1 MTNTSHIRL
10 NAAQRIELKR
20 LVREAF
26 KIGVSGDQEEAIRI
40 ALGARQ
46 GDAIPNVSAISKDG
60 LLSIAA
66 ILGIAVPDAQVS
78 AAQAFDDDLDDEQG
92 SLPVLD
98 EKPQASQAKASQSAP
113 APVLDVEAT
122 IQDVLAPLGKGDFAA
137 FQSKVRDLA
146 TKAATP
152 IEVVRTE
159 TIIEERV
166 VHVNVPAPPPGCAP
180 AHMPTRTASKPAKD
194 VFPGLSGPIGALP
207 TSLWDAP
214 DAPQVD
220 DSYIWPDSTGAILS
234 QLRRGRNVML
244 VGPAGTGKTS
254 FAYQLAARTRRP
266 LVVINCHEQTDA
278 PTLTG
283 MTVPRNGGEWQDGQL
298 TAAIRRPGTVILVD
312 EPSIARPGALFVLQS
327 VLQDR
332 VLYIE
337 ETGERVPVADGV
349 VFLLADNT
357 GGVGDLSGAY
367 EGTRRLNR
375 ASLDRM
381 GITVP
386 FDYMPEADEVK
397 ALAARAKCK
406 PALATLAVRY
416 AAKTRLDT
424 TQGRLTHALGLRRLI
439 AWCELVTDGIAPGQA
454 YTLAIDTTAPHD
466 DREVLRQLYRTSIN
480 EAEAVKAA
488 R

>member
-10 NAAQRIELKR
+10 NAGQRIELKR

-26 KIGVSGDQEEAIRI
+26 RIGVSSDQMEAISH
-40 ALGARQ
+40 ALGVTMNQ
-46 GDAIPNVSAISKDG
+46 PLPNVSAISKDG

-66 ILGIAVPDAQVS
+66 ILGITIPDAQVS

-98 EKPQASQAKASQSAP
+98 TAPQAKTSQPAP
-113 APVLDVEAT
+113 RPVLDVEAT
-122 IQDVLAPLGKGDFAA
+122 IQDVLAPLGKGDFAS
-137 FQSKVRDLA
+137 FQTKVRDLA

-159 TIIEERV
+159 TVIEEKTV
-166 VHVNVPAPPPGCAP
+166 YVNVPAPPPGCGP
-180 AHMPTRTASKPAKD
+180 SHIPTRTATKPAKD
-194 VFPGLSGPIGALP
+194 VFPGLTGPIATLP
-207 TSLWDAP
+207 TTIWDAP
-214 DAPQVD
+214 DAPHVD
-220 DSYIWPDSTGAILS
+220 DSYIWPASTGAILS

-254 FAYQLAARTRRP
+254 FAYQLAARTKRP
-266 LVVINCHEQTDA
+266 LVVVNCHEQTDA

-357 GGVGDLSGAY
+357 GGVGDQTGAY

-416 AAKTRLDT
+416 AAKTRMDT
-424 TQGRLTHALGLRRLI
+424 AQGRLTHALGLRRLI
-439 AWCELVTDGIAPGQA
+439 AWCELVTDGIDPAEA

-466 DREVLRQLYRTSIN
+466 DREVLRQLYRTSVN
-480 EAEAVKAA
+480 EGEAMTAS